1 MMHRLAAIG
10 RHSLILACLLTP
22 CVNDARAQ
30 EAMPNPQPAQRVQ
43 ASHTP
48 NAPYENKAATT
59 IEAEGKATIDVAPTY
74 VEFELQM
81 KGEGATLLE
90 ATEKATA
97 LEPALRQ
104 QLQTLELTPTEL
116 VFSGMS
122 MPSLEKKEAHLTCR
136 LRLNMRDL
144 LSTADAPRQF
154 ASLCDKVATLATA
167 TKATVVGPTLGID
180 DVQTV
185 EDAAVA
191 RAVEKAYPR
200 GRAAAQIMNG
210 QIVAVETV
218 NIQYVTWNTKS
229 GPNES
234 QPDLRRLV
242 CTASVRVTYT
252 FAI

>member
-1 MMHRLAAIG
+1 MRRRFVAVSIQGLALAFL
-10 RHSLILACLLTP
+10 LIH
-22 CVNDARAQ
+22 CVNNAMAQ
-30 EAMPNPQPAQRVQ
+30 EAMPVPQTTQRVQ
-43 ASHTP
+43 TGHTP
-48 NAPYENKAATT
+48 NTPFDSKASTT

-90 ATEKATA
+90 ATDKAAA

-136 LRLNMRDL
+136 LRLNLRDL
-144 LSTADAPRQF
+144 LGTADAPRQF
-154 ASLCDKVATLATA
+154 ASLCDKVAALATA
-167 TKATVVGPTLGID
+167 IKATVVGPTLGID
-180 DVQTV
+180 DAQTV

-191 RAVEKAYPR
+191 RAIEKAYPR